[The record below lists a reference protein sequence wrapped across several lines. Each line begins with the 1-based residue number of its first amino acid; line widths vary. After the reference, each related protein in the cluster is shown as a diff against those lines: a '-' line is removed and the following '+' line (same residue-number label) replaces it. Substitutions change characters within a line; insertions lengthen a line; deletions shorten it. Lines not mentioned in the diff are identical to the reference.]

1 MELNELNILIIED
14 EPDFVAEIKRRV
26 SSLCREPVFTV
37 AAHAEAAA
45 ELLKNCFFDLVFL
58 DLKLP
63 TANESLDSDPQHG
76 KDLLDLARTVAPG
89 TPVFMLTGSSAE
101 QFLPEMM
108 ALNHQVDIWG
118 QGKTLSLIGFQPKHR
133 VNNLDALITPY
144 ITACDAVCDVEINS
158 SSDLDLRAA
167 RLVRIF
173 TASVGGVFCDVRNL
187 NGGLSGALV
196 LKLLVRDGSGVKIHD
211 SIAKIGSIDHIQDE
225 VERHDK
231 YISRLEP
238 SATPRK
244 VAVLK
249 HGAKDTSGVFYSLA
263 SASELTGF
271 SIVENG
277 AEKVIKA
284 IIGCLHRWAD
294 AATQKRVSI
303 QSIRRSFISDEHYAE
318 IRSLIT
324 HDWVERFEQ
333 NPVLVKWG
341 CVHGDLH
348 GMNILLSDNGIP
360 VLIDYGDIEEGAL
373 CRDPVTFELSTFFHP
388 AGPFKNSD
396 WPNEEESLLWGQSEF
411 STTNCP
417 AEEFFAACREWSES
431 VAAGKRERA
440 AVAYGYLVRQL
451 KYPDC
456 NALRVNQLLAGVK
469 RLYDSA

>member
-14 EPDFVAEIKRRV
+14 EPDFVEEIKRRV

-37 AAHAEAAA
+37 AAYAEVAA
-45 ELLKNCFFDLVFL
+45 EFLANDFFDLIFL

-63 TANESLDSDPQHG
+63 TANQSMDSDPQHG
-76 KDLLDLARTVAPG
+76 RDLLDLARAVAPG

-133 VNNLDALITPY
+133 VNNLDALIHPY
-144 ITACDAVCDVEINS
+144 IMACDAVCDVEINS
-158 SSDLDLRAA
+158 STELDLRVA

-173 TASVGGVFCDVRNL
+173 TASVGGVFCDVLRL
-187 NGGLSGALV
+187 GGGLSGALV

-211 SIAKIGSIDHIQDE
+211 SIAKIGSPDHIQDE

-231 YISRLEP
+231 YILRLEP

-244 VAVLK
+244 VAVLN

-263 SASELTGF
+263 SASEFTGF
-271 SIVENG
+271 SIVEKG
-277 AEKVIKA
+277 AGEVIKA
-284 IIGCLHRWAD
+284 VMGCVQRWTD

-303 QSIRRSFISDEHYAE
+303 QSIRRSFISDEKFGENRHLVSHE
-318 IRSLIT
+318 
-324 HDWVERFEQ
+324 WVERFEQ

-348 GMNILLSDNGIP
+348 GMNVLLSDALVP
-360 VLIDYGDIEEGAL
+360 VLIDYGDVEEGAL
-373 CRDPVTFELSTFFHP
+373 SRDPITFELSTFFHP
-388 AGPFKNSD
+388 DGPFKNSE
-396 WPNEEESLLWGQSEF
+396 WPNEREALLWGDAEF
-411 STTNCP
+411 ANLNCP
-417 AEEFFAACREWSES
+417 AEEFFNGCREWAET

-451 KYPDC
+451 KYPGC
-456 NALRVNQLLAGVK
+456 NVLRVNQLLAGVK

>member
-14 EPDFVAEIKRRV
+14 EPDFVEEIKRRV

-37 AAHAEAAA
+37 AAHAEAAI
-45 ELLKNCFFDLVFL
+45 EFLENGFFDFVFL

-76 KDLLDLARTVAPG
+76 KDLLDLARKVAPG

-238 SATPRK
+238 GATPRK
-244 VAVLK
+244 VSVLK

-263 SASELTGF
+263 SASELNGF
-271 SIVENG
+271 SIIERG
-277 AEKVIKA
+277 AKEIIKA
-284 IIGCLHRWAD
+284 IIGCLHRWVD

-318 IRSLIT
+318 VRHLIT
-324 HDWVERFEQ
+324 HDWVEKFEQ
-333 NPVLVKWG
+333 NAVLVKWG

-348 GMNILLSDNGIP
+348 GMNILLSDNDIP
-360 VLIDYGDIEEGAL
+360 VLIDYGDIEEGPL

-388 AGPFKNSD
+388 TGPFKNSV
-396 WPNEEESLLWGQSEF
+396 WPNEEESLLWGQPEF
-411 STTNCP
+411 SGNNCP

-456 NALRVNQLLAGVK
+456 NTLRVNQLLAGVK